1 VYYSIDH
8 PTERSLLPLRSLVAV
23 LLGIILLLSGA
34 APLDAYIVR
43 YKEQFYKLYHL
54 HHIQYPDDT
63 MENIY
68 WLEKA
73 LAADFCNPLYA
84 EALIENPVQWEKY
97 RYLFMMHINLK
108 LIEQYILLGNKWNK
122 RNAYFY
128 NAPWKEQNLDSLKTA
143 ETCYRTA
150 LYYWNSAKEWAEK
163 ALDKRFRF
171 INLQRVQFWEDE
183 ATRMEAGS
191 LDYEKTLYRELA
203 LIGKVRGEFEA
214 MNEETY

>member
-1 VYYSIDH
+1 MYTIDI
-8 PTERSLLPLRSLVAV
+8 PAGRSPLPLRSLAAALVGV
-23 LLGIILLLSGA
+23 ILLSGA

-43 YKEQFYKLYHL
+43 YKEQFYRLYHL

-97 RYLFMMHINLK
+97 RCLFMMHINLK

-150 LYYWNSAKEWAEK
+150 LYYWEGAKEWQEK
-163 ALDKRFRF
+163 AQDKRFRF

-183 ATRMEAGS
+183 AERMEAGS
-191 LDYEKTLYRELA
+191 LDYEKTLMRELA
-203 LIGKVRGEFEA
+203 LIAKVRGQFEA

>member
-1 VYYSIDH
+1 MYIPVKNRR
-8 PTERSLLPLRSLVAV
+8 PFV
-23 LLGIILLLSGA
+23 LFRPAAAFLWLIMLSAAA

-43 YKEQFYKLYHL
+43 YKEQFYRLYHL

-84 EALIENPVQWEKY
+84 EALIENPAQWEKY
-97 RYLFMMHINLK
+97 RCLFMMHINLK

-150 LYYWNSAKEWAEK
+150 LYYWEDAKEWQEK
-163 ALDKRFRF
+163 AQDKRFRF

-183 ATRMEAGS
+183 AERMEAGS
-191 LDYEKTLYRELA
+191 LDYEKTLLRELA
-203 LIGKVRGEFEA
+203 LIEKVRGQFEA
-214 MNEETY
+214 MNGEAY